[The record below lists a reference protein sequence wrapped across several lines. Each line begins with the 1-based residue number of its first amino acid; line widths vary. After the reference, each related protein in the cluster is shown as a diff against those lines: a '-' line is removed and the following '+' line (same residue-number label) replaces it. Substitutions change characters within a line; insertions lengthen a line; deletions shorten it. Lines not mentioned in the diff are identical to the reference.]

1 MKQSWIKYIKQT
13 KTRCKCKRKRK
24 TSAQLIYADFFRFFQ
39 LLHIQIFPLTVAD
52 TFVTLS
58 WNTSRSLARDFVL
71 QVTPEDDHDPHMTTT
86 EYSNIEVGLKMAS
99 YTLSSLRPSTAYTIR
114 LCMKKAGTHLMEAG
128 LEKNPGLKK
137 TARWG
142 FFWVFWVFWCFVVF
156 FLVFLKYFCPEE
168 RVFRVFSV
176 SRILLGASRL

>member
-1 MKQSWIKYIKQT
+1 MLWSE
-13 KTRCKCKRKRK
+13 
-24 TSAQLIYADFFRFFQ
+24 QLINADFFRFFQ

-71 QVTPEDDHDPHMTTT
+71 QVTPEDDPHDPHMTT

-128 LEKNPGLKK
+128 LEK
-137 TARWG
+137 TR
-142 FFWVFWVFWCFVVF
+142 FFF
-156 FLVFLKYFCPEE
+156 
-168 RVFRVFSV
+168 
-176 SRILLGASRL
+176 